1 MVYTHS
7 SSLRKAVLTFKCTSH
22 SIKIYIYIFFLSY
35 YIVLHIKSE
44 CCISFCI
51 LLYPP
56 WVRCVRIEYGFVQKY
71 LNVLPISCSHI
82 GHVLSLCSYHQ
93 PLEIKLILPCKVIR
107 ILILW
112 DYVTQ
117 NLFPSTFYAPY
128 HKKKRLCSSCFRMS
142 MKSLIPMLS
151 PIWSYKIV

>member
-1 MVYTHS
+1 MYFS
-7 SSLRKAVLTFKCTSH
+7 FSQY
-22 SIKIYIYIFFLSY
+22 IYIYIYFLSY
-35 YIVLHIKSE
+35 YIVLHIKIE
-44 CCISFCI
+44 CCMSFCI
-51 LLYPP
+51 LLNPT
-56 WVRCVRIEYGFVQKY
+56 WVRCVRIKYGFVQKY

-93 PLEIKLILPCKVIR
+93 PLEIRL

-117 NLFPSTFYAPY
+117 NLFPSSFYAPY

-151 PIWSYKIV
+151 PIWSYKNV